1 MSKIIDFHAHIYP
14 QKIVEKATESV
25 GNFYGISMGH
35 DGSVETLLKSGEK
48 ASVDAYVVHSVAT
61 VPHQVESINNFIS
74 IYFFESFFK
83 EFIVCTI

>member
-35 DGSVETLLKSGEK
+35 DGSVETPPEK
-48 ASVDAYVVHSVAT
+48 RRKKALWMPMLSILWRPCRTRWKVSIILSHSRV
-61 VPHQVESINNFIS
+61 QSIRES
-74 IYFFESFFK
+74 
-83 EFIVCTI
+83 